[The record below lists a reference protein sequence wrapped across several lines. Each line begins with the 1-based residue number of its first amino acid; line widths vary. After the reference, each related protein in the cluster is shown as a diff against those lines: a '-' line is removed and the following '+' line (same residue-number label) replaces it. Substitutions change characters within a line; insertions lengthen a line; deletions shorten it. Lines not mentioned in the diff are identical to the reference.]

1 MPSDIEEYFSGRRLY
16 GDDFTEAQLREWYD
30 GEREG
35 YAGSVLANQPQ
46 YRYHYH
52 ELNRFHFFGRIEIAP
67 GSAAIGLGSAYGHE
81 FEPIAARVGRI
92 TIIDPS
98 DEFAANGSLGGTPL
112 EYRKPAIDGKL
123 DIADGQYQLATS
135 FGSLH
140 HIANVSGVVREL
152 HRVLAKGGCL
162 LVREPIVTQG
172 DWRRPRGK
180 LTKNER
186 GIPYDIFRRIATDA
200 GFRIEYSAL
209 FDFAPFTRFMA
220 DIGRPAFTSAV
231 ATRVDRGL
239 AALFS
244 FNKKYHRVSFLDKFG
259 PASLAMILRKP
270 AG

>member
-1 MPSDIEEYFSGRRLY
+1 VPSDIDEYFSGRRLY

-52 ELNRFHFFGRIEIAP
+52 ELNRFHFFGRIDIVP

-81 FEPIAARVGRI
+81 FEPIAARLGRI

-98 DEFAANGSLGGTPL
+98 DEFAAN
-112 EYRKPAIDGKL
+112 
-123 DIADGQYQLATS
+123 
-135 FGSLH
+135 GSLH

-186 GIPYDIFRRIATDA
+186 GIPYDIFRNIATDA

-209 FDFAPFTRFMA
+209 FDFAPFTRLMA
-220 DIGRPAFTSAV
+220 DIGRPVFTSAV

-244 FNKKYHRVSFLDKFG
+244 FNKKYHRVGFLDKFG